1 MKIVFYISICKSSYS
16 FSANNVVILIY
27 YGEFYNYVFGGW
39 NIDILSIDVNYD
51 FFCVDSCCFH

>member
-27 YGEFYNYVFGGW
+27 YGEFYYYVFKKTLRQK
-39 NIDILSIDVNYD
+39 NNLSYQNKNLI
-51 FFCVDSCCFH
+51 

>member
-27 YGEFYNYVFGGW
+27 YGEFYYYVFKKTLRQK
-39 NIDILSIDVNYD
+39 NNLSYQNKNLMREIFILL
-51 FFCVDSCCFH
+51 